1 MRKPSEMLTEYEKS
15 YFFRALVQAVP
26 YGGSLDTL
34 LAGKAAEIN
43 KRRFD
48 ELMSN
53 LSQRLDLLDQSMI
66 RHEYLGS
73 EEFFD
78 LLRSAVEVVIK
89 CTDEGKRKL
98 VADFL
103 VGDAINSEP
112 NDLGFQVIEDLR
124 VLQPFHLQVLK
135 EMPDAIGVGINRLHP
150 PESLYGMD
158 SAVYQKAISD
168 LERLGFVRYDEAGV
182 GTWDG
187 GSGKWVTTP
196 YLRVFRCVIAGAPG
210 GSWNREQGLDEFFEQ
225 DA

>member
-15 YFFRALVQAVP
+15 YFFRAIVQAVP

-124 VLQPFHLQVLK
+124 VLQAFHLQVLK
-135 EMPDAIGVGINRLHP
+135 EMPNGEGVEVNRLTP
-150 PESLYGMD
+150 PESLHGMD
-158 SAVYQKAISD
+158 SAVYEKAISD
-168 LERLGFVRYDEAGV
+168 LERLGFVRYDEAGI
-182 GTWDG
+182 GTWGG

-196 YLRVFRCVIAGAPG
+196 YLKVFRCAIAAAPG
-210 GSWNREQGLDEFFEQ
+210 GSWNSEQGLDEFFEQ